1 MTGVPEEAWTGE
13 ADGATL
19 EAELLDRLERQVA
32 ELTELRQ
39 RVKTLEAAVESERKT
54 RSDLSKRL
62 AAERERAKGLED
74 DLEAFKTDEEAAAK
88 LLEELSRERQ
98 NAFALGAQLE
108 QAWSQLDDSRSHG
121 PKGRFR
127 RKR

>member
-1 MTGVPEEAWTGE
+1 MTGVPDEFRTGE
-13 ADGATL
+13 VHGATL

-39 RVKTLEAAVESERKT
+39 RVKTLEAAVESERNT

-88 LLEELSRERQ
+88 LLEELRNERQ

-108 QAWSQLDDSRSHG
+108 QAWSQLDDSRAQG

-127 RKR
+127 RRR